1 MTRDGE
7 RTEGTER
14 FFVGLAAVTTMIRER
29 DNLSKRELARRAGIG
44 RPLVSNIENCRANPT
59 TRCLVRLAKGL
70 GLSGL
75 RELVALADEWAFR
88 EPGGRRGGGGDVDP

>member
-1 MTRDGE
+1 MTIGGDAE
-7 RTEGTER
+7 RPRSADR
-14 FFVGLAAVTTMIRER
+14 FFIGLAAVTTTIRER

-59 TRCLVRLAKGL
+59 TMVLVRLAKGL

-75 RELVALADEWAFR
+75 GELVALADES
-88 EPGGRRGGGGDVDP
+88 GRRIEASAIPRQG

>member
-1 MTRDGE
+1 MSGE
-7 RTEGTER
+7 GGRTQSAER
-14 FFVGLAAVTTMIRER
+14 FFVGLAAATTMIRER

-59 TRCLVRLAKGL
+59 TRCLVRLARGL

-75 RELVALADEWAFR
+75 RELVALADESV
-88 EPGGRRGGGGDVDP
+88 GGIEASVTHRRQ

>member
-1 MTRDGE
+1 MRRDGE
-7 RTEGTER
+7 RTESAER
-14 FFVGLAAVTTMIRER
+14 FFVGLAVVTTTIRER

-59 TRCLVRLAKGL
+59 TMCLVRLAQGL

-75 RELVALADEWAFR
+75 RELVALADESVGRIEASLVPR
-88 EPGGRRGGGGDVDP
+88 QDEP

>member
-1 MTRDGE
+1 MSDSPK
-7 RTEGTER
+7 RTESEER
-14 FFVGLAAVTTMIRER
+14 FFIGLAAVTTMIRER

-59 TRCLVRLAKGL
+59 TMCLVRLANGL

-75 RELVALADEWAFR
+75 RELVALADESVSRIEASMAPR
-88 EPGGRRGGGGDVDP
+88 QD